1 MLDTSLFPDV
11 DHDEQEKEMREHE
24 VVAPNVN
31 KKPKNSVANVNVDNG
46 NNAKTGKII
55 LTKSKLSKK
64 VIGKNNKNV
73 VVTKNIKNIDM
84 VNSKRKAEINKKKER
99 SRSKIVPIIQTR
111 KIKQQSKE

>member
-11 DHDEQEKEMREHE
+11 DHDKQEKEKKEQE
-24 VVAPNVN
+24 AVAPNVN

-55 LTKSKLSKK
+55 LTKSRLSKK
-64 VIGKNNKNV
+64 VIGKNNNNI

-84 VNSKRKAEINKKKER
+84 VNSKQKAEINKKKKDLDLR
-99 SRSKIVPIIQTR
+99 LYPLFKIE
-111 KIKQQSKE
+111 K